1 MIIVTTRIWESNI
14 NIRKKIK
21 KTLDLSRL
29 KSLYCGMKN
38 NNKGD
43 DIKKLI

>member
-1 MIIVTTRIWESNI
+1 MV
-14 NIRKKIK
+14 KKNK
-21 KTLDLSRL
+21 KTLDPYRSLY
-29 KSLYCGMKN
+29 LYCGMKN